1 MTKAE
6 LVGRIAEVAGITKK
20 AAELALNSFV
30 KAIHTSLSKDERKIR
45 VADLGTF
52 KVIERKARKGVN
64 PQTRKKITIPA
75 SKVPRFS
82 AAGALKAAVKGQGGK
97 KGPVKGAPEKKK
109 K

>member
-6 LVGRIAEVAGITKK
+6 LVGKIAELAGISRK
-20 AAELALNSFV
+20 AAQLALNSFV
-30 KAIHTSLSKDERKIR
+30 KAIHESLSKDERKIR

-52 KVIERKARKGVN
+52 KVVDRKARKGVN

-75 SKVPRFS
+75 SKVPRF
-82 AAGALKAAVKGQGGK
+82 AAASVLKAAVKGEGGK
-97 KGPVKGAPEKKK
+97 KGPAKKTPEKKK